1 MWFGTINGLNRYDG
15 ATMKIYL
22 ADLNDSRTISN
33 NGISE
38 IFEGLDGD
46 LWFKNEAAIFNVYLK
61 DKGVFVE
68 DFDAIKNRYK
78 LKSKEISKVFA
89 ESQDRFW
96 FLHPYDGL
104 SIYNRSKDESLYL
117 ISKSTL
123 EGSLSHNNVTDI
135 QEDPTGNFW
144 LVYDNG
150 TIDILSG
157 NSLKV
162 IHHVSIDEIVG
173 LNQNYNLKLKLDKDG
188 DAWVYCPN
196 YAFGVFLIDN
206 KELTI
211 TAINEGSE
219 GIQLNNSLVKTIL
232 PHSNGMVWIGTDH
245 GGINIVNKNKK
256 EVKYLLNVPDNPNSL
271 SHDAVY
277 ALLEDDQGIVWIG
290 THKRGIELYHP
301 QSSRFGLV
309 RRDIDPSNPF
319 PKNDVNAFE
328 EGASGEIYIGS
339 NGGGLWK
346 YSPKNGAITDIVK
359 LGTEVIPDN
368 LVIVDMLTDHKGV
381 LWLGT
386 YQNGLYALD
395 NATLTHYKPDL
406 DNLAGLKDSNV
417 WNIFEDSKNRLWTGT
432 LREGLFWLDREN
444 KSFVQYTESGGGLPL
459 NNLYITGIAEDD
471 NANIWV
477 AGINGIDVFNPETG
491 YQKHYPGN
499 SQDSSGLSSNEVS
512 DLIKDKHGIIWVST
526 NKGLCYF
533 DEQTSRFIV
542 FNQSNGLNNEFLVSL
557 VVDNVGDLWLD
568 SQEGLIHAKINR
580 TEPLLTAE
588 FRFFN
593 SGDGLQGDYYYKNA
607 IFLSK
612 KGNVFFGGSDGFN
625 FVDPS
630 SFPFY
635 DDESQV
641 VFSEFQLFNKT
652 VSVNEQINGRILLKG
667 PLDKNGAIKLNHDEN
682 IFSVS
687 FSSMNQYS
695 VSEVAYKEGFNNAK
709 YFSKHFKNNYGT
721 LPSQYQKNNHDA

>member
-1 MWFGTINGLNRYDG
+1 MNRLLFLLL
-15 ATMKIYL
+15 TMFLGFTRLSAQEFKL
-22 ADLNDSRTISN
+22 RKLR
-33 NGISE
+33 SE
-38 IFEGLDGD
+38 QNLSSDHVQ
-46 LWFKNEAAIFNVYLK
+46 AIFNVYLK

-78 LKSKEISKVFA
+78 LKSKEISKVFVD
-89 ESQDRFW
+89 SQDRFW

-144 LVYDNG
+144 RVYDNG

-173 LNQNYNLKLKLDKDG
+173 LNQNYNLKLK
-188 DAWVYCPN
+188 
-196 YAFGVFLIDN
+196 
-206 KELTI
+206 
-211 TAINEGSE
+211 
-219 GIQLNNSLVKTIL
+219 
-232 PHSNGMVWIGTDH
+232 
-245 GGINIVNKNKK
+245 
-256 EVKYLLNVPDNPNSL
+256 
-271 SHDAVY
+271 
-277 ALLEDDQGIVWIG
+277 
-290 THKRGIELYHP
+290 
-301 QSSRFGLV
+301 
-309 RRDIDPSNPF
+309 
-319 PKNDVNAFE
+319 
-328 EGASGEIYIGS
+328 
-339 NGGGLWK
+339 
-346 YSPKNGAITDIVK
+346 
-359 LGTEVIPDN
+359 
-368 LVIVDMLTDHKGV
+368 
-381 LWLGT
+381 
-386 YQNGLYALD
+386 
-395 NATLTHYKPDL
+395 PDL
-406 DNLAGLKDSNV
+406 DNLAGLKNSNV
-417 WNIFEDSKNRLWTGT
+417 WNIFEDSKNRLWIGT

-459 NNLYITGIAEDD
+459 NNLYITGIAEED

-477 AGINGIDVFNPETG
+477 AGINGIDVFNPEIG

-533 DEQTSRFIV
+533 DEQTFCFIV
-542 FNQSNGLNNEFLVSL
+542 FNQSNGLKNEFLVSL
-557 VVDNVGDLWLD
+557 VVDNVGDLWLG

-593 SGDGLQGDYYYKNA
+593 SGDGLQGDYHNKNA

-625 FVDPS
+625 FVEPS

-635 DDESQV
+635 DAESQV

-652 VSVNEQINGRILLKG
+652 VSVNAQINGRILLKG
-667 PLDKNGAIKLNHDEN
+667 PLDKNRAIQLNHDEN

-695 VSEVAYKEGFNNAK
+695 VSEVAYKVGFNNAK